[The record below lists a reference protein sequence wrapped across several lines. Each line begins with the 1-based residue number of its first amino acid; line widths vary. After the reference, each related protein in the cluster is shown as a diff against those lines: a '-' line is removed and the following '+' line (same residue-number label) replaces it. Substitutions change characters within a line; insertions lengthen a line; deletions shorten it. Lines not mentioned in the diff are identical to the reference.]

1 MTANRLYIVEDEH
14 IVALDMQKRLEKL
27 GYEVVGVSA
36 TGEEAVEKV
45 LELRPDLVLMDI
57 KLEGK
62 MDGIAAAEEILKTY
76 SVPVVYITAY
86 TEEVTLKRVKFT
98 EPFGY
103 ILKPFEERELRINIE
118 IALYRHQ
125 MQNVLKERE
134 QLFQTTLEKIDDA
147 VITTDA
153 DMRVQ
158 FMNPAGEEF
167 TGWRFAEAGGK
178 LLYDILGL
186 QDRETGKT
194 VVLPEGGKH
203 AASKKSKGTVLYTI
217 VSKTG
222 EERSVQVSLTPFYDR
237 VGNMLGRV
245 IVLHDYTAREAAVSA
260 IQQSEERYREFFQN
274 NLAGDFISS
283 AKGDILTCNLSFA
296 NILGFDTPE
305 EVMKYN
311 LSTFFP
317 EYGRDGAFLKVLER
331 EKRLTN
337 HNLEFTGRD
346 SQPLF
351 LTANIIPEFS
361 NGGALEEIKWYI
373 IDKTENRKIQE
384 QLLQAQKMEGIG
396 RLAGGIAHDFNN
408 LLGAIIGYT
417 DLLLDSLPENDPIRT
432 DLESIRKAG
441 RKAAALT
448 RQLLAFSRRQV
459 LQPKVIDI
467 NTLIIDLEK
476 MLKRLLPENIK
487 LLSVLDDHVGR
498 IKVDPIQLEQ
508 VLINLAVNSRDAMP
522 DGGKLTISS
531 MNVNIKEEVSK
542 EHFGIPRGA
551 YVCIKVADTGEGFS
565 EEMKSRIFEPF
576 FTTKAPGEGTGLGLS
591 TAYGIIKQSEG
602 FIFLESE
609 LNQGSTFFIYLPR
622 SEADIT
628 KTEDVPPVVHAK
640 GTESILLVED
650 EEVFREMVN
659 KALEKYG
666 YNVLNAGNPGEAL
679 LICEQYAN
687 PIHLLI
693 TDVVMPHLSGIKL
706 AERLLKIRPE
716 MKVLYISGYFNS
728 ASAKQPEFGRD
739 TSFLQKPF
747 SPTDLEQ
754 MVRKIL
760 DVAGETAGQ
769 PGA

>member
-1 MTANRLYIVEDEH
+1 MTSVRIFIVEDEN

-27 GYEVVGVSA
+27 GYLVAGIAA
-36 TGEEAVEKV
+36 TGEEAVKKV
-45 LELRPDLVLMDI
+45 IELKPNLVLMDI
-57 KLEGK
+57 KLAGK
-62 MDGIAAAEEILKTY
+62 MDGIEAAERILGSF
-76 SVPVVYITAY
+76 SVPIVYITAF
-86 TEEVTLKRVKFT
+86 TEEVTLKRAKIT

-125 MQNVLKERE
+125 MQNVVRERE
-134 QLFQTTLEKIDDA
+134 RLFQTTLESIDDA

-153 DMRVQ
+153 EMRLQ
-158 FMNPAGEEF
+158 FMNPAAEEF
-167 TGWRFAEAGGK
+167 TGWRFPDARGK
-178 LLYDILGL
+178 LLYDILALTEKETGRPVDL
-186 QDRETGKT
+186 SRQETGKEKP
-194 VVLPEGGKH
+194 LF
-203 AASKKSKGTVLYTI
+203 LM
-217 VSKTG
+217 VSKNGT
-222 EERSVQVSLTPFYDR
+222 ERTVQTSYTPIGDR
-237 VGNMLGRV
+237 LENAVGH
-245 IVLHDYTAREAAVSA
+245 VLVFHDFTARENSDRALRV
-260 IQQSEERYREFFQN
+260 SEERYREFFEN

-283 AKGDILTCNLSFA
+283 AKGAILTCNTSFA
-296 NILGFDTPE
+296 TILGFDTPE
-305 EVMKYN
+305 EVMHYN
-311 LSTFFP
+311 LSVFYPDYKRDESFFK
-317 EYGRDGAFLKVLER
+317 LLER
-331 EKRLTN
+331 EKRLQN
-337 HNLEFTGRD
+337 FNLEFLDRNR
-346 SQPLF
+346 QPLF

-361 NGGALEEIKWYI
+361 ARGKLEEIKWYI

-408 LLGAIIGYT
+408 LLGAIIGYA
-417 DLLLDSLPENDPIRT
+417 DLLLDSLPENDPIRS

-467 NTLIIDLEK
+467 NTLIVDLEK
-476 MLKRLLPENIK
+476 MLKRLLPESIK
-487 LLSVLDDHVGR
+487 LLSVLEDGAWKV
-498 IKVDPIQLEQ
+498 KVDPIQIEQ
-508 VLINLAVNSRDAMP
+508 VLINLAVNARDAMP
-522 DGGKLTISS
+522 DGGKLTIGSS
-531 MNVNIKEEVSK
+531 NVAVKEVFPK
-542 EHFGIPRGA
+542 EHFGIPPGS
-551 YVCIKVADTGEGFS
+551 YILIKVSDTGIGFS
-565 EEMKSRIFEPF
+565 EEMKQRIFEPF

-602 FIFLESE
+602 FIFLQST
-609 LNQGSTFFIYLPR
+609 LNKGATFFIYLPR
-622 SEADIT
+622 TEAEIT
-628 KTEDVPPVVHAK
+628 QAEDVAPVVHTK

-706 AERLLKIRPE
+706 SERLLKIRPE

-728 ASAKQPEFGRD
+728 ASAKQPEFGLD
-739 TSFLQKPF
+739 TYFLQKPF
-747 SPTDLEQ
+747 SPSELEQ
-754 MVRKIL
+754 LVRKIL
-760 DVAGETAGQ
+760 DVK
-769 PGA
+769 